1 MSVKENLKYHTNFQV
16 IESNVPPKNNRSG
29 SKNYRQLHQRAIV
42 LGRVLGKSGKYHQN
56 QEVYS
61 SKGLIGTIKAC
72 HSKDPP
78 KVGVYEV

>member
-1 MSVKENLKYHTNFQV
+1 MVVSSSRERERERETDNRPY
-16 IESNVPPKNNRSG
+16 NNHQSG

-42 LGRVLGKSGKYHQN
+42 LRRVLGKSGKYHQN